1 MEQREALDRVQV
13 CESLFN
19 TLDYDGSGFIDFGEL
34 STVASRATPSKNEK
48 ETTELI
54 QTLDAN
60 EDGQISREEFVS
72 HLLEK
77 GKEMSDDEFVTAVM
91 VRKRNIDIDTHT
103 HILTLTT
110 LQNTSYPLHLSL
122 FPPLCDIYIYICHAS
137 SPFHE
142 PRELVDVWLTRVRVY
157 SCMSRI
163 CFSLCVCAVFLCRMC
178 VGTLHAG

>member
-1 MEQREALDRVQV
+1 MEHREALDRVQV

-48 ETTELI
+48 ETMELI

-77 GKEMSDDEFVTAVM
+77 GTEMSDDEFVTAVM
-91 VRKRNIDIDTHT
+91 VRKRNIQYAHT
-103 HILTLTT
+103 
-110 LQNTSYPLHLSL
+110 
-122 FPPLCDIYIYICHAS
+122 F
-137 SPFHE
+137 
-142 PRELVDVWLTRVRVY
+142 RR
-157 SCMSRI
+157 
-163 CFSLCVCAVFLCRMC
+163 
-178 VGTLHAG
+178 